1 MSHTR
6 RRSVRLAFA
15 AAVVLPGLD
24 LSAIGSTASSSRFS
38 CAPHELS
45 EPPHSKPVEPVAT
58 KAPVKEEPAAPEPPK
73 VAVAKE
79 PTPKEQLKA
88 WLTARLPEGG
98 ELVEDG
104 PGFSVTHTVK
114 KGDTITSLAAAYLDL
129 TSEYAEPQLINAIAK
144 ANPKLGWA
152 PGSTVIVPSIV
163 TEAPKP
169 SSETRL
175 LWPKDDPSLR
185 GIYVNATMA
194 GHPSFPKLLDNLVA
208 HGLNAIVMDVKDVT
222 GTFTYA
228 SKVPLAIEVNA
239 NKHVMVSNFEHFVRY
254 AHGKGIRVI
263 ARVACFRDEYVGP
276 RKTELAVQKK
286 GGGPHYAPSKII
298 DWLDPSND
306 KVQGYLV
313 DVVEEALGAG
323 VDEIQLD
330 YVRYPTD
337 GVWDADFHL
346 KEKKLAPSDVITGF
360 VKRIHER
367 TEKAGVPLS
376 LDVFGVVAWRD
387 PRDIDATGQDMR
399 KLAPY
404 IEAISP
410 MVYPSHFADGFNGY
424 EHPGDHAD
432 VVAIGTK
439 RAVAEIEASGK
450 KVVVRP
456 WVQAF
461 PWKTTVFG
469 SAYVADQIKEAKNG
483 GGVGWLAWNSGGE
496 YGATFGAVPIK
507 KTVVASK

>member
-1 MSHTR
+1 MS
-6 RRSVRLAFA
+6 RRSVRLALA

-24 LSAIGSTASSSRFS
+24 VAALDATSTFS
-38 CAPHELS
+38 CARHELS
-45 EPPHSKPVEPVAT
+45 EPPQVVAKPSRQPA
-58 KAPVKEEPAAPEPPK
+58 KAEPPP
-73 VAVAKE
+73 VVAKVE
-79 PTPKEQLKA
+79 QPPPPPSPKEVLKA
-88 WLTARLPEGG
+88 WLSARMPAGG

-114 KGDTITSLAAAYLDL
+114 KGDTLLTVAAAYVDL
-129 TSEYAEPQLINAIAK
+129 TTQYAEPQLVNAIAK
-144 ANPKLGWA
+144 ANPKLSWA
-152 PGSTVIVPSIV
+152 PGTKIMIPSIV
-163 TEAPKP
+163 AEAPKP
-169 SSETRL
+169 ATETRL
-175 LWPKDDPSLR
+175 GWPKDDASLR

-194 GHPSFPKLLDNLVA
+194 GHPGFPGLLDNLAA

-222 GTFTYA
+222 GTFTYP

-239 NKHVMVSNFEHFVRY
+239 NKHTMVSNFERFVRY
-254 AHGKGIRVI
+254 VHTKGIRVV
-263 ARVACFRDEYVGP
+263 ARVSCFRDEYVGP
-276 RKTELAVQKK
+276 RRSELAVQKR
-286 GGGPHYAPSKII
+286 GGGPHVAPSKVI
-298 DWLDPSND
+298 DWLDPSNEN
-306 KVQGYLV
+306 VQAYLSA
-313 DVVEEALGAG
+313 VVEEALGAG

-330 YVRYPTD
+330 YVRYPTE

-346 KEKKLAPSDVITGF
+346 KEKKLAPADVITGF
-360 VKRIHER
+360 VKRIHEH
-367 TEKAGVPLS
+367 TEKSGVPLS

-387 PRDIDATGQDMR
+387 PRDIEATGQDLR
-399 KLAPY
+399 RLAPF
-404 IEAISP
+404 IEAVSP

-439 RAVAEIEASGK
+439 KAVAEIEAVSVAGGK

-469 SAYVADQIKEAKNG
+469 SAYVADQIKEAHNG

-507 KTVVASK
+507 KTLVAAK